1 MPFCAECGQEYTK
14 GTKFCS
20 QCGSSLIKSKQEKS
34 KVLDDFTKSLNN
46 SDFSRRTEFNKIQ
59 KLLEYKTTE
68 ELREIAEKH
77 QIELTKGL
85 IFKKEVE
92 DRNEVIEIF
101 IGSEMSFNFLY
112 DELKK
117 RFENTPFSDVSP
129 ETVNKFRLLYDEREK
144 KPGYLSNSKLS
155 NGNWVYLYVNKVD
168 MLLYREFFL
177 LALNERDPISVIK
190 DFTIKNQ
197 RLAGKIPYITIGENT
212 YSTDNIIKGLITL
225 GRQEIRVYIDGTST
239 YLINLQGEIFRLEVG
254 EKKPSGLS
262 LNDITASTQT
272 LDVSED
278 KLDRLIEIID
288 EIDLLDNYHSI
299 ESAKTESATFPSNV
313 NTLVDAW
320 EREIKY
326 WQDTY
331 IEYMD
336 MERKAWEEI
345 KTTENLPQEIFA
357 LIHTLQVNLSYAI
370 SERKKNVENYKE
382 QLQEMKAYQNDSN
395 PRHHHNINT
404 LLEDQ
409 LKWSKAKRRLLNDY
423 SEILIKLVNLG
434 LKIPLRIIPEIKP
447 INEEDYELSNYIIKK
462 VLMVEPPILQQ
473 PYDPNYVPWITEYEQ
488 YQNSL
493 MSYDEKLA
501 AMDQISAT
509 SDWYLD
515 MTRKMRE
522 EKYSS

>member
-1 MPFCAECGQEYTK
+1 
-14 GTKFCS
+14 
-20 QCGSSLIKSKQEKS
+20 
-34 KVLDDFTKSLNN
+34 
-46 SDFSRRTEFNKIQ
+46 
-59 KLLEYKTTE
+59 
-68 ELREIAEKH
+68 
-77 QIELTKGL
+77 
-85 IFKKEVE
+85 
-92 DRNEVIEIF
+92 
-101 IGSEMSFNFLY
+101 
-112 DELKK
+112 
-117 RFENTPFSDVSP
+117 
-129 ETVNKFRLLYDEREK
+129 
-144 KPGYLSNSKLS
+144 
-155 NGNWVYLYVNKVD
+155 
-168 MLLYREFFL
+168 
-177 LALNERDPISVIK
+177 
-190 DFTIKNQ
+190 
-197 RLAGKIPYITIGENT
+197 
-212 YSTDNIIKGLITL
+212 
-225 GRQEIRVYIDGTST
+225 
-239 YLINLQGEIFRLEVG
+239 
-254 EKKPSGLS
+254 
-262 LNDITASTQT
+262 
-272 LDVSED
+272 
-278 KLDRLIEIID
+278 
-288 EIDLLDNYHSI
+288 
-299 ESAKTESATFPSNV
+299 V